1 VTTRTGGPG
10 AWIATATL
18 IAACSFG
25 IASAHAQDRPPP
37 PGGPS
42 MAEHGKPGMGGPGMR
57 DHGMMMHMMSRPTMT
72 ATDKYVYILRGDTLY
87 QFSADGL
94 KLLGKAELPRPE
106 PRAHH
111 ERKPPPGK

>member
-1 VTTRTGGPG
+1 MDLKLGT
-10 AWIATATL
+10 WISTAAL
-18 IAACSFG
+18 AAACSL
-25 IASAHAQDRPPP
+25 AQAQDRPPP
-37 PGGPS
+37 P
-42 MAEHGKPGMGGPGMR
+42 GGPGMR

-72 ATDKYVYILRGDTLY
+72 ATDKYVYILRDDTLY

>member
-1 VTTRTGGPG
+1 MTMDLKLGTC
-10 AWIATATL
+10 ISTL
-18 IAACSFG
+18 ALAVACSF
-25 IASAHAQDRPPP
+25 AQAQDRPPP
-37 PGGPS
+37 PMGGPG

-57 DHGMMMHMMSRPTMT
+57 DHGMMMMHMMSRPTMT
-72 ATDKYVYILRGDTLY
+72 ATDKHVYILRGDTLY

>member
-1 VTTRTGGPG
+1 MTMDLKLGT
-10 AWIATATL
+10 WIPSVALAV
-18 IAACSFG
+18 ACSL
-25 IASAHAQDRPPP
+25 AQAQDRPPP
-37 PGGPS
+37 PPGGPG